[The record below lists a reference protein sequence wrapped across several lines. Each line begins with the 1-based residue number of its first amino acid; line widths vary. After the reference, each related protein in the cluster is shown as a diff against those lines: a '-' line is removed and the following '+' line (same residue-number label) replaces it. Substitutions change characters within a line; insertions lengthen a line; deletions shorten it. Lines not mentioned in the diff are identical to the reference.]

1 MNDREAA
8 AGAVGELLTRGPY
21 TIRGYFRADDHN
33 ARSFT
38 ADGFYR
44 TGDVVRIQ
52 NGNLVVEGRIKDLIN
67 RGGEKISAEE
77 VESLILAIRP
87 VMQVAVVAMPDRVL
101 GNGSVRFS
109 SYAMVQAGA
118 GGVEAIPPRPRSCK
132 VQAPERIE
140 TIDEMPLTN
149 VGKIN
154 KQVLRD
160 S

>member
-1 MNDREAA
+1 LSSLKLLQVGGQRFQAEHARLVQRTLAARCSSVRHARRPVELHRLDDHEAVILNTQGRPLLPQDEVRIVDMNDREAA

-67 RGGEKISAEE
+67 RGGEKITRRRWKA
-77 VESLILAIRP
+77 
-87 VMQVAVVAMPDRVL
+87 
-101 GNGSVRFS
+101 
-109 SYAMVQAGA
+109 
-118 GGVEAIPPRPRSCK
+118 
-132 VQAPERIE
+132 
-140 TIDEMPLTN
+140 
-149 VGKIN
+149 
-154 KQVLRD
+154 
-160 S
+160 